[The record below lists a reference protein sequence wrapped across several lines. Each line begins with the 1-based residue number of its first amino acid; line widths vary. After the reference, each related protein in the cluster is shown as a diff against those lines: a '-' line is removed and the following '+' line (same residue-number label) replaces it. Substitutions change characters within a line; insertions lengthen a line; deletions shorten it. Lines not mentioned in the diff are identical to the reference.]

1 MAKGLKEELIQI
13 LLDAELLTQEQL
25 DEALKIQKEKKGKLR
40 DILISKKFVNQN
52 DLMAALSQKLGIPPI
67 SLKKVKINKDIVGL
81 IPEELARR
89 YIFMPVSKIGNTL
102 TIAMADPLNV
112 FALDDIKTLTK
123 FTIQPIL
130 STEEE
135 ILNAIEKYYE
145 QGPSGKFDELLKESG
160 TAELKTVPIKSDE
173 KQPMDTEQLLK
184 KMGEKPVVRL
194 TNLILTEAVNKGAS
208 DILIEP
214 QEKKTSVR
222 YRIDGILQES
232 PSVPKA
238 LHAALVSRIKVMSN
252 LNIAEHRLPQ
262 DGRFKARVSKRD
274 VDYRVSI
281 LPSSF
286 GEKVALRV
294 LDKTTASLEIDKL
307 GFEDEVLKKIKD
319 NAIKPHGMI
328 LVCGPTGCGKSTT
341 LYSML
346 QYIDKPTKNLVTVED
361 PVEYELRGI
370 NQVTALPESGLTFAS
385 ALRSILR
392 QDPDVIMVGEIRDFE
407 TVDVAIKSALTG
419 HLVLSTLHTTSAA
432 GSVVRLV
439 DMGVEPF
446 LITSSCLLFLA
457 QRLVRKICP
466 ECKEA
471 YEVTDA
477 MRKDLD
483 LDDFEKKMNMKVE
496 NFYKGK
502 GCSACKNTGHKG
514 RIVVSEALI
523 LSAKIKEMIIK
534 RKPESLV
541 AETARKEGMRTLREN
556 SLLKAARGIT
566 SLEEVLRVTVE

>member
-1 MAKGLKEELIQI
+1 MSESLKKELVQI
-13 LLDAELLTQEQL
+13 LIDAKLLSQEQL
-25 DEALKIQKEKKGKLR
+25 DDALKIQKEKKGNLR
-40 DILISKKFVNQN
+40 DILISQKFVDEN
-52 DLMAALSQKLGIPPI
+52 DLMAALSQRSGIPPI
-67 SLKKVKINKDIVGL
+67 SLRKVKINKDVVSL

-112 FALDDIKTLTK
+112 FAIDDIKALTK
-123 FTIQPIL
+123 FTIQPII
-130 STEEE
+130 STEDE
-135 ILNAIEKYYE
+135 IMSALDKYYE
-145 QGPSGKFDELLKESG
+145 QGAAGKFDSLLKESDNALFENI
-160 TAELKTVPIKSDE
+160 TITKEAETH
-173 KQPMDTEQLLK
+173 DTETLLK

-194 TNLILTEAVNKGAS
+194 TNFILTEAVNRGAS

-232 PSVPKA
+232 PTVPKV
-238 LHAALVSRIKVMSN
+238 LHNALVSRIKVMSN

-262 DGRFKARVSKRD
+262 DGRFKARVSKRE
-274 VDYRVSI
+274 VDYRVSV

-294 LDKTTASLEIDKL
+294 LDKSAVSLEIDKL
-307 GFEDEVLKKIKD
+307 GFEDAVLQKIKS
-319 NAIKPHGMI
+319 NALKPHGMI
-328 LVCGPTGCGKSTT
+328 IACGPTGCGKTTT
-341 LYSML
+341 LYSIL
-346 QYIDKPTKNLVTVED
+346 QFIDKPTKNIVTVED
-361 PVEYELRGI
+361 PVEYELYGI
-370 NQVTALPESGLTFAS
+370 NQVTALPESGLTFAG

-432 GSVVRLV
+432 GSVIRLV

-457 QRLVRKICP
+457 QRLVRRICP

-471 YEVTDA
+471 YKVTDA
-477 MRKDLD
+477 MRKDLE
-483 LDDFEKKMNMKVE
+483 LDEFEKKMDVRIE
-496 NFYKGK
+496 EFFKGK
-502 GCSACKNTGHKG
+502 GCSNCKNSGYKG
-514 RIVVSEALI
+514 RTVISEAFV
-523 LSAKIKEMIIK
+523 LSPAVKNMIIK
-534 RKPESLV
+534 KEPESLI
-541 AETARKEGMRTLREN
+541 AEQAGKEGMRNLREN
-556 SLLKAARGIT
+556 SLLKAVKGIT
-566 SLEEVLRVTVE
+566 SLEEILRVTVD

>member
-1 MAKGLKEELIQI
+1 MNESLKKDLIQI
-13 LLDAELLTQEQL
+13 LIDAKLLSQDQL
-25 DEALKIQKEKKGKLR
+25 DEALKIQKEKSGKLR
-40 DILISKKFVNQN
+40 DILISKKFVNEN
-52 DLMAALSQKLGIPPI
+52 DLMAALSQKSGIPPI
-67 SLKKVKINKDIVGL
+67 SLKKVKINKDVVSL
-81 IPEELARR
+81 IPENLARR

-112 FALDDIKTLTK
+112 FAIDDIKSLTK
-123 FTIQPIL
+123 FTIQPII
-130 STEEE
+130 SSEDE
-135 ILNAIEKYYE
+135 IMSALDTYYK
-145 QGPSGKFDELLKESG
+145 QGAAGKFDSLLKESAS
-160 TAELKTVPIKSDE
+160 TLFENITITKETE
-173 KQPMDTEQLLK
+173 THDTETLLK

-194 TNLILTEAVNKGAS
+194 TNLILTEAVNRGAS
-208 DILIEP
+208 DVLIEP
-214 QEKKTSVR
+214 QEKKTSIR

-238 LHAALVSRIKVMSN
+238 LHNALVSRIKVMSN

-262 DGRFKARVSKRD
+262 DGRFKAKVSNRE
-274 VDYRVSI
+274 VDYRVSV

-294 LDKTTASLEIDKL
+294 LDKSAVSLEIDKL
-307 GFEDEVLKKIKD
+307 GFEDNVLKKIKS
-319 NAIKPHGMI
+319 NALKPHGMI
-328 LVCGPTGCGKSTT
+328 IACGPTGCGKTTT
-341 LYSML
+341 LYSIL
-346 QYIDKPTKNLVTVED
+346 QFIDKPTKNIVTVED
-361 PVEYELRGI
+361 PVEYELYGI

-432 GSVVRLV
+432 GSVIRLI

-471 YEVTDA
+471 YKVTDA
-477 MRKDLD
+477 MRKDLE
-483 LDDFEKKMNMKVE
+483 LGEFEKKMDTKIGE
-496 NFYKGK
+496 FFKGK
-502 GCSACKNTGHKG
+502 GCPNCKNTGYIG
-514 RIVVSEALI
+514 RTVISEAFV
-523 LSAKIKEMIIK
+523 LSPAIKNMIVK
-534 RKPESLV
+534 KEPESLI
-541 AETARKEGMRTLREN
+541 AEQAGKEGMRNLREN
-556 SLLKAARGIT
+556 SLLKAARGVT
-566 SLEEVLRVTVE
+566 SIEEILRVTVD